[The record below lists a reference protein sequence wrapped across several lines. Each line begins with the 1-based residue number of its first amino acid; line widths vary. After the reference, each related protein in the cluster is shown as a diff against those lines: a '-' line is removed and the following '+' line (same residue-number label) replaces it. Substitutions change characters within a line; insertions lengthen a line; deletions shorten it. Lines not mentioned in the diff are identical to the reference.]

1 MGLISMKNRRYINEM
16 AQSAEKRIYGR
27 LANDRKAIYITGK
40 FLEQN
45 PTISSGRDIA
55 KIKAKLKA
63 YIERQGMDWEEY
75 CTIIQQK
82 MDINPQEMTSYY
94 EFNRRFKEENDGRLL
109 RLYNR
114 IARTINVN
122 KDDIDKNFVDKFF
135 QFIKYNQS
143 ETLDKS
149 YNDLH
154 MGDFIEWF
162 KQNPEEAQ
170 DRFGHNY
177 NVIKKRLAKWL
188 DPNYANT
195 PNALLDIWN
204 DYVKLKRKGEEPQLS
219 EDTLYKLAAFMQSP
233 EITRYYDSAKVT
245 KFLEMLTPLFPNET
259 LPTIEECNEFLGIG
273 DDTPFEEM
281 SPRSKI
287 KYIIRNNLPEDLV
300 PTINIKEIVEKFL
313 RDNPDVF
320 TTGINADDVGKGNK
334 DVVRDVCQYAINNLN
349 RSYRQDTFKP
359 FVARGLQEFYNNYKP
374 VFQLG
379 FTTDVYK
386 KLFKEIAIKLKDAHA
401 ATGEVAEAMRIMQR
415 HGFIVE

>member
-1 MGLISMKNRRYINEM
+1 
-16 AQSAEKRIYGR
+16 
-27 LANDRKAIYITGK
+27 
-40 FLEQN
+40 
-45 PTISSGRDIA
+45 
-55 KIKAKLKA
+55 
-63 YIERQGMDWEEY
+63 
-75 CTIIQQK
+75 
-82 MDINPQEMTSYY
+82 
-94 EFNRRFKEENDGRLL
+94 
-109 RLYNR
+109 
-114 IARTINVN
+114 
-122 KDDIDKNFVDKFF
+122 
-135 QFIKYNQS
+135 
-143 ETLDKS
+143 
-149 YNDLH
+149 
-154 MGDFIEWF
+154 
-162 KQNPEEAQ
+162 
-170 DRFGHNY
+170 
-177 NVIKKRLAKWL
+177 LAKWL

-320 TTGINADDVGKGNK
+320 TTGINEDDVGKGNK

-359 FVARGLQEFYNNYKP
+359 FVAHGLQEFYNNYKP

-379 FTTDVYK
+379 LTTDVYK

-401 ATGEVAEAMRIMQR
+401 VAGEVAEAMRIMQR